1 MYICG
6 IIINLL
12 MINVSIVS
20 YGVFVVFV
28 ILFIDIKILE
38 SMVVSM
44 AIVRMV

>member
-1 MYICG
+1 
-6 IIINLL
+6 

-38 SMVVSM
+38 LMVVLM
-44 AIVRMV
+44 VIVRMV